1 VHEND
6 RDGVG
11 IGVIEELGL
20 DEWLAFDR
28 KHVAPTFFARPA
40 WALALADT
48 EPDLAAA
55 PLRVTRPG
63 GWALVPLMRSKR
75 TRLGWKEYVGFPMGG
90 YTCVL
95 DERAQAISGAAAA
108 EVFERLA
115 KRVDVLRVIP
125 WPLAGASTKHARAT
139 LYETAVIDLADGFD
153 AVMARM
159 NGVTRRMAAQATR
172 RGVTCDIGR
181 GAEAVDQ
188 YYALLCEASRRWGR
202 ARPSLSRRLLDAV
215 FAHGE
220 RSVEL
225 WFAQVEGR
233 QIAGGVILLG
243 SQEQFFWSAA
253 MLAAEG
259 KYRPSNALNV
269 RLLRAA
275 CERGI
280 RWYNLGASE
289 GLPGVQRFKRDLGAT
304 SLPYA
309 DLTFARPLAAA
320 YGELRRAV
328 LRVGA
333 AR

>member
-28 KHVAPTFFARPA
+28 KHAAPTFFARPA
-40 WALALADT
+40 WAFALADT
-48 EPDLAAA
+48 EPDLAVA
-55 PLRVTRPG
+55 PLRVTCPG
-63 GWALVPLMRSKR
+63 GWAIVPLMRSKR
-75 TRLGWKEYVGFPMGG
+75 SRLHWKEYVGFPMGG

-95 DERAQAISGAAAA
+95 DERAQALSGAAAA
-108 EVFERLA
+108 EVFERIA
-115 KRVDVLRVIP
+115 NRVDMLRVIP
-125 WPLAGASTKHARAT
+125 WPLAGATSKRARAT
-139 LYETAVIDLADGFD
+139 LRETAVIDLADGYD

-159 NGVTRRMAAQATR
+159 NGVTRRMGAQAAR
-172 RGVTCDIGR
+172 RGVTCDIER
-181 GAEAVDQ
+181 GVEAVDQ
-188 YYALLCEASRRWGR
+188 YYALLSEASRRWGV
-202 ARPSLSRRLLDAV
+202 ARPSLSRQLLDAV
-215 FAHGE
+215 VAQGE
-220 RSVEL
+220 KSVEL

-233 QIAGGVILLG
+233 RIAGGVVLLG

-253 MLAAEG
+253 MLAADG
-259 KYRPSNALNV
+259 KYRPSNALNT

-275 CERGI
+275 CERGL

-309 DLTFARPLAAA
+309 ELTFARPLAAA
-320 YGELRRAV
+320 YDELRRAV

-333 AR
+333 VR